1 MRALPLLLAI
11 LLAGGG
17 QGLAEELVVV
27 VHAGSGVERLN
38 RDEVINLFMGRT
50 RRLPSGLAALRVDLA
65 ATSPDRAQ
73 FYRALLGKELPEI
86 NAYWARLL
94 FSGQS
99 SPPRQV
105 QSEAEALELLRT
117 HKGAIGYLD
126 RRHVDRRLKVVYEV
140 GP

>member
-1 MRALPLLLAI
+1 MRAVPLLLVL

-17 QGLAEELVVV
+17 QGLAEDLVVV
-27 VHAGSGVERLN
+27 VNAGSGVERLN

-50 RRLPSGLAALRVDLA
+50 RRLPSGLTALRVDQV
-65 ATSPDRAQ
+65 ATSPDRAL
-73 FYRALLGKELPEI
+73 FYRILLGKELPEV

-105 QSEAEALELLRT
+105 QSEAEALELLRN
-117 HKGAIGYLD
+117 HKGAIGYLE
-126 RRHVDRRLKVVYEV
+126 RRQVDRRLKIVYEV